1 MPGTC
6 YTSTENFM
14 NGRYPGIFLASIS
27 TLAAQQAS
35 TPMGLEQMRNE
46 ILRDPNGEVARQAE
60 QTLGKNGGNK
70 LFYFPTHDEP
80 ATPKTWGF
88 KYEDVD
94 FKSGDGTLLHGW
106 FIPAITKTKKGT
118 VVFSHGNAGSL
129 GYHLGFILWMAEA
142 GYNVLMYDYR
152 GFGKSEGTPDRRGII
167 NDVKAA
173 FVYVKTR
180 PDIDQN
186 KIISYGHSLGGAKS
200 VTALAE
206 TPVKGLRAVV
216 IDGAFASY
224 LSMARFVGGQ
234 LGERLVSDE
243 WAPKD
248 FVRRLSPT
256 PLLVVHGTVDEVVPY
271 SQGKLLFENA
281 GQPKTL
287 FEVKGGHHGDSLY
300 LNHGAYR
307 KKMLN
312 WLDVTMDQTTG

>member
-1 MPGTC
+1 MNGQI
-6 YTSTENFM
+6 FM

-27 TLAAQQAS
+27 TLVAQQAS

-46 ILRDPNGEVARQAE
+46 ILRNPNGEVARQAE
-60 QTLGKNGGNK
+60 QVLGKNGGNK

-88 KYEDVD
+88 NYEDVT
-94 FKSGDGTLLHGW
+94 FKSADGTPLHGW
-106 FIPAITKTKKGT
+106 FIPGHGKLRKGT
-118 VVFSHGNAGSL
+118 VVFSHGNAGSV
-129 GYHLGFILWMAEA
+129 GHHLGFILWMADA

-152 GFGKSEGTPDRRGII
+152 GFGKSGGIVDRRGILD
-167 NDVKAA
+167 DVKAA
-173 FVYVKTR
+173 FAYVKSR

-186 KIISYGHSLGGAKS
+186 KLVSYGHSLGGAKS

-224 LSMARFVGGQ
+224 LAMARFVGGQ

-248 FVRRLSPT
+248 FVEKLAPT

-271 SQGKLLFENA
+271 SQGKLLFDRA
-281 GQPKTL
+281 AQPKTL

-300 LNHGAYR
+300 LNQGTYR
-307 KKMLN
+307 KKMLS
-312 WLDVTMDQTTG
+312 WLDQAMARG